1 MPNILQFLVSRRK
14 PKSLLELAMPP
25 STSRAIARF
34 LISDV
39 HDGRSTSFWF
49 DNWSPLGPLI
59 NVFGTDGNRRLRV
72 RLEAS
77 VADACTAHRWRL
89 PHPRSDQEVS
99 LHAFLT
105 NFPLPA
111 IDRGP
116 DVFGWST
123 NGDINHSFSS
133 AKTWEVL
140 RHRAHPPPTVCKV
153 HLVQLCNA

>member
-1 MPNILQFLVSRRK
+1 
-14 PKSLLELAMPP
+14 MPP

-39 HDGRSTSFWF
+39 HDGRSMSFWF

-77 VADACTAHRWRL
+77 VADACTAHIWRL

-99 LHAFLT
+99 LHAFLA

-111 IDRGP
+111 IDKDLTCLG
-116 DVFGWST
+116 GLLMATST
-123 NGDINHSFSS
+123 THSPQQRLGKF
-133 AKTWEVL
+133 
-140 RHRAHPPPTVCKV
+140 
-153 HLVQLCNA
+153 

>member
-1 MPNILQFLVSRRK
+1 
-14 PKSLLELAMPP
+14 MPP

-39 HDGRSTSFWF
+39 HDGRSMSFWF

-77 VADACTAHRWRL
+77 VADACTAHIWRL

-133 AKTWEVL
+133 GKTWEAPNPLSTCGLGNAAPISVL
-140 RHRAHPPPTVCKV
+140 YLLFSTGNKGPLDALLP
-153 HLVQLCNA
+153 LC